1 MLLKVRKDTMG
12 RIKKGQTRRTPIRR
26 KGDDYISEWQRN
38 IWVEYGTLANRSR
51 THTFKSPRRRR
62 SARWKGGIK
71 AIMATERAW
80 QTTGSSVINRIPA
93 EVKAAADKFD
103 KRNKK

>member
-1 MLLKVRKDTMG
+1 MG

-51 THTFKSPRRRR
+51 THTFKSSRRRR

-71 AIMATERAW
+71 AIMATERTW

-93 EVKAAADKFD
+93 EVRAAADKFD